1 MPISSTSNTYTFS
14 GLNSGT
20 TYTIKVYVVDS
31 EGYSSD
37 TSSLNVETDN
47 GVLLADYIK
56 SLYTS
61 QGSNG
66 IFYHSGSLAYSARDN
81 SYRYAGSNVN
91 NYVCFGSDAS
101 TCPSDNLYRIIGVFG
116 SEVKLIKSTSYGNY
130 KWDSSDNTWSS
141 SDIRGTLNNAF
152 LGAFNS
158 VWQNKIANHNWKVG
172 GIAYSSWN
180 NTPQN
185 AYNYEVGNNSSN
197 ATNSAKIGL
206 MYVSDYG
213 YAVSNDYWTQ
223 NLDEYDNS
231 SLRNN
236 NWMYS
241 RVVEW
246 TISRNSESTNSALL
260 IDASGAVGQ
269 SVDFS
274 FGNSNAIRPCFYL
287 NSNVTYISGSGTS
300 TDPIRL
306 GD

>member
-1 MPISSTSNTYTFS
+1 
-14 GLNSGT
+14 
-20 TYTIKVYVVDS
+20 
-31 EGYSSD
+31 
-37 TSSLNVETDN
+37 
-47 GVLLADYIK
+47 
-56 SLYTS
+56 
-61 QGSNG
+61 
-66 IFYHSGSLAYSARDN
+66 IFYHSGSLSYSARDN

-197 ATNSAKIGL
+197 
-206 MYVSDYG
+206 
-213 YAVSNDYWTQ
+213 
-223 NLDEYDNS
+223 
-231 SLRNN
+231 
-236 NWMYS
+236 
-241 RVVEW
+241 
-246 TISRNSESTNSALL
+246 
-260 IDASGAVGQ
+260 
-269 SVDFS
+269 
-274 FGNSNAIRPCFYL
+274 
-287 NSNVTYISGSGTS
+287 
-300 TDPIRL
+300 
-306 GD
+306 